1 VVRVLKLKAFA
12 RWARKEGIADS
23 LLRVAVREMR
33 SGLVDADLG
42 GGLFKKRVARRGAG
56 KSGGYRTILAAD
68 LRSRW
73 IFLHGFAKSERDNL
87 DDAEVRDW
95 KRLARAYLALDE
107 DLVVRLI
114 HAERLVE
121 VEDGESAGS

>member
-1 VVRVLKLKAFA
+1 VRVLKLKAFA
-12 RWARKEGIADS
+12 RWARKEGLADG

-42 GGLFKKRVARRGAG
+42 GGLFKKRVARPGGG

-68 LRSRW
+68 LRNRW
-73 IFLHGFAKSERDNL
+73 VFLHGFAKSERDDL

-95 KRLARAYLALDE
+95 KRLARSYLALDE
-107 DLVVRLI
+107 GLLDRLI
-114 HAERLVE
+114 DAGRLME